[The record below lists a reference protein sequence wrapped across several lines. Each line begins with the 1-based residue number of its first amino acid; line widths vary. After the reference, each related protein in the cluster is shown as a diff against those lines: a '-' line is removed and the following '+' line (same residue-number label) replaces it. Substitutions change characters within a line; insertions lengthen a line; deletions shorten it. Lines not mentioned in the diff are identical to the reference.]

1 MATIDKLERQMSLLA
16 ALLHTEVALTA
27 TELHRRV
34 EGYPEDKV
42 AFRRAFERDKDDLR
56 RLGIPISIESR
67 ETVDGPIDGYVIRET
82 DYYLHDL
89 GLDADET
96 VALAMALRLIRLEGA
111 EADDAI
117 WKLGGAAFDDTAP
130 AEIGAIAMGPA
141 VTQLH
146 QAIQRSLSVQFG
158 YRGEDRIVEPWRL
171 AFRRG
176 HWYLSG
182 HDVARDDAR
191 SFRLDRIDGSITLD
205 LDRPATASRPPIS
218 AERQPW
224 EFGSDDD
231 ETIRARVAI
240 DASHA
245 DWARHQLG
253 ADAVVATGD
262 DGSIEIE
269 LDVVNIV
276 GFRNL
281 VLGMLDAAEVLSPP
295 ELRADIVTW
304 LQDQVA

>member
-16 ALLHTEVALTA
+16 ALLHTEHPLTA
-27 TELHRRV
+27 TELHRQV
-34 EGYPEDKV
+34 EGYPEDRT

-111 EADDAI
+111 DADDAI

-146 QAIQRSLSVQFG
+146 QAIQRGVSVGFS
-158 YRGEDRIVEPWRL
+158 YRGTERIVEPWRL

-182 HDVARDDAR
+182 HDVDRDDAR
-191 SFRLDRIDGSITLD
+191 SFRLDRIDGSITQD
-205 LDRPATASRPPIS
+205 TDRPATAERPPVT

-231 ETIRARVAI
+231 EPVRARVAI

-245 DWARHQLG
+245 EWARHQLG
-253 ADAVVATGD
+253 ADAVVATKD

-269 LDVVNIV
+269 LEVVNIV

-295 ELRADIVTW
+295 ELRADIVSW
-304 LQDQVA
+304 LEAQVA

>member
-56 RLGIPISIESR
+56 RLGIPIAIESR
-67 ETVDGPIDGYVIRET
+67 ETVDGPVDGYVIRET

-111 EADDAI
+111 DADDAI

-158 YRGEDRIVEPWRL
+158 YRGEDRVVEPWRL

-182 HDVARDDAR
+182 HDVARNDAR

-205 LDRPATASRPPIS
+205 TDRPATAARPPIS

-224 EFGSDDD
+224 EFGSDED

-253 ADAVVATGD
+253 ADAVVATAD

-295 ELRADIVTW
+295 ELRADIISW
-304 LQDQVA
+304 LQGQVA

>member
-1 MATIDKLERQMSLLA
+1 MSLLA
-16 ALLHTEVALTA
+16 ALLHTEHPLTA
-27 TELHRRV
+27 SELHRQV
-34 EGYPEDKV
+34 EGYPEDRT
-42 AFRRAFERDKDDLR
+42 AFRRSFERDKDDLR
-56 RLGIPISIESR
+56 RLGIPITMESR

-111 EADDAI
+111 DADDAI

-146 QAIQRSLSVQFG
+146 QAIQRNLSVRFS
-158 YRGEDRIVEPWRL
+158 YRAADRLVEPWRL

-182 HDVARDDAR
+182 HDVGRDDAR
-191 SFRLDRIDGSITLD
+191 SFRLDRIDGSIAID
-205 LDRPATASRPPIS
+205 ADRPASAERQPIT

-224 EFGSDDD
+224 EFGSDED
-231 ETIRARVAI
+231 ETVRARVAI

-253 ADAVVATGD
+253 ADSVVATND

-269 LDVVNIV
+269 LDVVNVV
-276 GFRNL
+276 GFRNM
-281 VLGMLDAAEVLSPP
+281 VLGLLDAAEVLSPP
-295 ELRADIVTW
+295 ELRADIVRW
-304 LQDQVA
+304 LEGQVT